1 MSRENYISTTS
12 NSLNERIGSKLSDI
26 QSDVRA
32 QAWYKRL
39 LNKRNRRRTIRYS
52 LLFANLTMLLVVAG
66 FVLQKPKTS
75 GTNISNAILAT
86 KEESIANPLDTLSS
100 ADIAVNVARAANLPE
115 QVAVTNLADTVNA
128 QLTVTPSDDIVV
140 AQPQIIATGLKS
152 RHDIQTYVVQQGDT
166 VSSIAAKF
174 GVTSDTIRWS
184 NNLNGDI
191 VRPGIQL
198 TISPVNGIVHTVQRG
213 DTIDLLVARYGVN
226 RDQFIAFNDLED
238 GHLPVG
244 ERIVM
249 PDGRPPVATNRASA
263 LLPTSA
269 AGFTARYGYN
279 GYDYGY
285 CTWHAANRR
294 AQAGRPIPANLGHA
308 RTWYSRAAA
317 AGMAVGNV
325 PKAGAVLWHANLGG
339 LGHVAYVEAENADG
353 SILVSDMNY
362 PSWGRV
368 TTRTVS
374 PSEFGAY
381 RFIY

>member
-1 MSRENYISTTS
+1 M
-12 NSLNERIGSKLSDI
+12 
-26 QSDVRA
+26 
-32 QAWYKRL
+32 
-39 LNKRNRRRTIRYS
+39 
-52 LLFANLTMLLVVAG
+52 LVVVAT

-75 GTNISNAILAT
+75 GTSVSNAILAT
-86 KEESIANPLDTLSS
+86 EEESIANPLDTLSS
-100 ADIAVNVARAANLPE
+100 ADIAVSVARAANLPE

-152 RHDIQTYVVQQGDT
+152 RQDIQVYEVQSGDT
-166 VSSIAAKF
+166 VASIAAKF

-191 VRPGIQL
+191 VRPGTQL
-198 TISPVNGIVHTVQRG
+198 IISPINGIVYTVQRS
-213 DTIDLLVARYGVN
+213 DTIDLLVARFGVN
-226 RDQFIAFNDLED
+226 RDQFIAFNDLES

-244 ERIVM
+244 ERVVM
-249 PDGRPPVATNRASA
+249 PDGRPPIATSRASA
-263 LLPTSA
+263 LLPSSA

-294 AQAGRPIPANLGHA
+294 AAAGRPIPANLGHA
-308 RTWYSRAAA
+308 RTWYARAAA
-317 AGMAVGNV
+317 AGMAVGTT
-325 PKAGAVLWHANLGG
+325 PQAGAVLWHANLGG
-339 LGHVAYVEAENADG
+339 LGHVAYVESINADG
-353 SILVSDMNY
+353 SLVVSDMNY

-368 TTRTVS
+368 TTRTV
-374 PSEFGAY
+374 PPGEFGAY